1 MAHLG
6 NRVSALL
13 DGQLSSDD
21 EERAW
26 AHVHGCYACRDQVER
41 EGWVKTQLVGLSF
54 GGSSVPAG
62 LKGSLLGASQLT
74 SSFLAPV
81 ANAYAHTEVSADRV
95 RRAGWVAIGG
105 GAVGAAVLGVL
116 ALGAAPAVAPAVDRR
131 TPVTVIL
138 PTATPKDPTNDRVR
152 TPSRQL
158 KQPQLVPASRVRD
171 KIAW

>member
-13 DGQLSSDD
+13 DGQLSPDD

-26 AHVHGCYACRDQVER
+26 AHVHGCHACRDQVER

-54 GGSSVPAG
+54 GASSVPAG
-62 LKGSLLGASQLT
+62 LKGSLLGLD
-74 SSFLAPV
+74 SSFLDPLGDAFAHAHAP
-81 ANAYAHTEVSADRV
+81 SDRP
-95 RRAGWVAIGG
+95 RRLGLVAIGG

-116 ALGAAPAVAPAVDRR
+116 ALGAAPAVAPVVDRR
-131 TPVTVIL
+131 TPITVIL
-138 PTATPKDPTNDRVR
+138 PTATPTDSSNERVR
-152 TPSRQL
+152 TPSRRP
-158 KQPQLVPASRVRD
+158 KPPQLVPVGRVRD

>member
-13 DGQLSSDD
+13 DGQLSPDE

-26 AHVHGCYACRDQVER
+26 SHVHGCHSCRDQVER

-54 GGSSVPAG
+54 GAASAPAG
-62 LKGSLLGASQLT
+62 LKGSLLGASQLHT
-74 SSFLAPV
+74 AFLDPSTNPFAP
-81 ANAYAHTEVSADRV
+81 AEVPADRV

-131 TPVTVIL
+131 TPISVIL
-138 PTATPKDPTNDRVR
+138 PTATPQDSTNDRVR
-152 TPSRQL
+152 TPSRQP
-158 KQPQLVPASRVRD
+158 KQPRLVPAGRVRD